1 VPSPDPRS
9 PVDPHAHLPWW
20 RPSRRALVVTVVM
33 GALGLLSM
41 GALGAVLHL
50 AVSPTLP
57 LADRSIDALT
67 GDWVWPAMIAV
78 GMGWS
83 FAFLAADLLDRRL
96 RVRGVSGLVRGV
108 AWVGVLWG
116 WAAVLW
122 NLTVRLR

>member
-1 VPSPDPRS
+1 
-9 PVDPHAHLPWW
+9 
-20 RPSRRALVVTVVM
+20 M

-41 GALGAVLHL
+41 GALGGVLHL

-57 LADRSIDALT
+57 PADRSIDALT

-83 FAFLAADLLDRRL
+83 LAFLAADLLDRRL
-96 RVRGVSGLVRGV
+96 RARGTSGLVRRL
-108 AWVGVLWG
+108 AWLGVLWG